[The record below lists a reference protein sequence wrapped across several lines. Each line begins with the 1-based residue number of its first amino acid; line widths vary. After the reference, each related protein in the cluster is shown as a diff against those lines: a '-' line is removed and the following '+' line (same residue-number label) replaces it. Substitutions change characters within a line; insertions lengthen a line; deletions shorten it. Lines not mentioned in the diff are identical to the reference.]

1 MQQTTL
7 LNTPINL
14 IIFDCDGVLIDSETL
29 SKRVLLD
36 LLSELNV
43 KVSSDYFEQH
53 FLGRSFEHVSAKVL
67 EGFEVAL
74 PIKFRENYQH
84 ALMQTFD
91 TELKPTIELE
101 KMLAQLN
108 VPYCVATS
116 SSVPRV
122 KHALT
127 VTDLMPYFSGRIF
140 TCSEVKNG
148 KPAPDIFLHA
158 AKEMGFS
165 PNECL
170 VIEDSEAGMQ
180 AANAANMQLV
190 RYVGA
195 SHLRCND
202 TLRDKIVNGVTK
214 IQNWDQLFELI
225 PSLHS
230 AK

>member
-7 LNTPINL
+7 LNTPIKL

-29 SKRVLLD
+29 SKQVLLEQ
-36 LLSELNV
+36 LAELNV
-43 KVSSDYFEQH
+43 NVSSDYFDSN
-53 FLGRSFEHVSAKVL
+53 FLGRSFEHVSAKIL
-67 EGFEVAL
+67 EDFEVAL
-74 PIKFRENYQH
+74 PFNFRENYHQ

-91 TELKPTIELE
+91 TELKPTIDLE
-101 KMLAQLN
+101 RMLSQLN
-108 VPYCVATS
+108 LPYCVATS
-116 SSVPRV
+116 SSVARV
-122 KHALT
+122 NHALT
-127 VTDLMPYFSGRIF
+127 VTDLMRYFSGRIF

-158 AKEMGFS
+158 ASEMGFS
-165 PNECL
+165 ANECL

-180 AANAANMQLV
+180 AAKSANMQLV

-195 SHLRCND
+195 SHLSSNGA
-202 TLRDKIVNGVTK
+202 LLDKIVNGVTN
-214 IQNWDQLFELI
+214 IQNWDQLLELV

>member
-43 KVSSDYFEQH
+43 TVSSDYFEHH
-53 FLGRSFEHVSAKVL
+53 FLGRSFEYVSAKIL
-67 EGFEVAL
+67 EDFEVAL
-74 PIKFRENYQH
+74 PVKFRENYHQ
-84 ALMQTFD
+84 ALMQTFN

-108 VPYCVATS
+108 IPYCVATS
-116 SSVPRV
+116 SSVARV

-140 TCSEVKNG
+140 TCCEVKNG

-158 AKEMGFS
+158 ASQMGFS
-165 PNECL
+165 AKECL

-180 AANAANMQLV
+180 AAQAANMQLV

-195 SHLRCND
+195 SHLISND
-202 TLRDKIVNGVTK
+202 ALPDKLVNGVTN
-214 IQNWDQLFELI
+214 IQNWHQLLELA